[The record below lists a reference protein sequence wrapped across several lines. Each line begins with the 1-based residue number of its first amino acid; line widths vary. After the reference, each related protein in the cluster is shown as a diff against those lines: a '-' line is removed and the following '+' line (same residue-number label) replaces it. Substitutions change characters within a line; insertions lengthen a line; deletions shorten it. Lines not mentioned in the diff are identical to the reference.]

1 VNCSEST
8 ALSGLEA
15 AARKA
20 VNYVDVAPDANRV
33 CSGCRFFKPPQ
44 AGAACGGCGIVAGP
58 IAPAGTCNAWV
69 ARS

>member
-33 CSGCRFFKPPQ
+33 CR
-44 AGAACGGCGIVAGP
+44 P